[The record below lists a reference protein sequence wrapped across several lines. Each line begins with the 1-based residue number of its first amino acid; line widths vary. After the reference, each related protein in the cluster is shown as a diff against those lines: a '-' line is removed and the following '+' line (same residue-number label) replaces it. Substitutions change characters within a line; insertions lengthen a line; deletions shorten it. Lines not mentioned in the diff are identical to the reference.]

1 MEIID
6 ITYDLFEAP
15 IYPSDPEPEYEFVS
29 KIEDGATCNLSTIF
43 ACVHNGTHTDAPYHF
58 IEDGI
63 TAEKLPLENF
73 IGECTVLTVRKG
85 AITGEYVDNNF
96 PECERLL
103 LKSEGKAYFTDD
115 GAYAAAALGY
125 KLIGTDNLSV
135 GTHGAQTRPHR
146 AFLSENI
153 SILEGLKL
161 DEAEDGRYFLVAL
174 PMKNSGLDGAIT
186 RAVLIKSD
194 IVWYSK

>member
-15 IYPSDPEPEYEFVS
+15 IYPSDPEPEFDFVS
-29 KIEDGATCNLSTIF
+29 KMEDGATCNLSTIF

-58 IEDGI
+58 VDDGI

-73 IGECTVLTVRKG
+73 IGECTVLSVRSG
-85 AITGEYVDNNF
+85 AITGEYVDKNF

-103 LKSEGKAYFTDD
+103 LKSDGKAYFTDD
-115 GAYAAAALGY
+115 GAYAAADLGY
-125 KLIGTDNLSV
+125 KLIGTDSLSV

-146 AFLSENI
+146 AFLTENI

-161 DEAEDGRYFLVAL
+161 DEVEDGKYFLIAL

-186 RAVLIKSD
+186 RAVLIKD
-194 IVWYSK
+194 HIFWHK